1 MDCILQ
7 APLSTE
13 FSSEEYWSGL
23 PFPSPGELL
32 NPGIEPR
39 SPALQAGFFSLFCFV
54 FLPSGPN
61 TTDLEVMGIWVT
73 GTSKVFRKGVEI
85 VMFFDIMLRCL
96 VWCMDEAGDQL
107 SIIRR
112 SSKGGGLL
120 GMGFRTNMRL

>member
-1 MDCILQ
+1 MKEELHLLDCVNTHWVSWG
-7 APLSTE
+7 LSRGQTTGDH
-13 FSSEEYWSGL
+13 SGL
-23 PFPSPGELL
+23 
-32 NPGIEPR
+32 
-39 SPALQAGFFSLFCFV
+39 Q
-54 FLPSGPN
+54 
-61 TTDLEVMGIWVT
+61 EVMGIWVT

-85 VMFFDIMLRCL
+85 VLFFDIRLRCL